1 MLEWKKY
8 VPEFIDYG
16 GSPEMLSPSPTQMH
30 ARVWSRGTRV
40 ILDPSLARLDFSP
53 DGRFFLAAPAVPYE
67 NPKEASSTILA
78 WDTHDKREVRM
89 EGGLGDLRHGSSV
102 YYLAPEGL
110 QYFVFV
116 TPDRVMISSMQ
127 WARRGVVT
135 ARLTAFPSGR
145 PLLKVKLRPGPLSR
159 AADPGF
165 VIVHPFAQYPPPPQP
180 FDVSPAF
187 DVHRPPAHPADRTR
201 GAIAVEIATGHLIT
215 SETHALDVPGSY
227 YVAEPSAG
235 VVGLYERGK
244 GLVARVDLHEK

>member
-1 MLEWKKY
+1 
-8 VPEFIDYG
+8 
-16 GSPEMLSPSPTQMH
+16 MH
-30 ARVWSRGTRV
+30 ARVWSRGARV

-127 WARRGVVT
+127 WARRG
-135 ARLTAFPSGR
+135 GR
-145 PLLKVKLRPGPLSR
+145 DGQ
-159 AADPGF
+159 ADGLPIG
-165 VIVHPFAQYPPPPQP
+165 
-180 FDVSPAF
+180 
-187 DVHRPPAHPADRTR
+187 PPAIE
-201 GAIAVEIATGHLIT
+201 G
-215 SETHALDVPGSY
+215 
-227 YVAEPSAG
+227 
-235 VVGLYERGK
+235 
-244 GLVARVDLHEK
+244 